1 MEFRE
6 FNGYVY
12 ILTNK
17 TRSVLYI
24 GVTNSLERRVFEHKV
39 RLHPDGFA
47 ARYECD
53 RLIYFEGY
61 SDMSNAIIREKQLKK
76 WKRGWKTALID
87 ESNPPWL
94 DLAEDWYSDEDFKD
108 FID

>member
-6 FNGYVY
+6 FNAYVY

-76 WKRGWKTALID
+76 METWLEDSID
-87 ESNPPWL
+87 R
-94 DLAEDWYSDEDFKD
+94 
-108 FID
+108 